1 MFFNCRMPGRVT
13 AKSFRK
19 FINSYYYYFFENILW
34 TYMPPLPPV
43 SSWPSG
49 WNINFDACEVNGSV
63 LGQSA
68 IYFLEAGL

>member
-1 MFFNCRMPGRVT
+1 MDLY
-13 AKSFRK
+13 A
-19 FINSYYYYFFENILW
+19 
-34 TYMPPLPPV
+34 PPV

-68 IYFLEAGL
+68 IYFFEAGL